1 MTAKAAV
8 LLVLVCLLCPS
19 APQTLGHSIGKKR
32 SLASTSL
39 LYDDGR
45 NNAKEGCGRKDE
57 GCHIKLSPNAATRQK
72 ASCIAMK
79 AAQEA
84 KAASDAQLPAAENA
98 ALQVKIQLADK
109 ALAAANAAD
118 AALAGKLQIVE
129 QLESEVREGELVVE
143 EEMGSLQATQSNCNA
158 AAQAAKQAGVQLKTL
173 GEAVKNAQANVI
185 NSEHAANGAQQELTE
200 KQQLVEAAKKRVE
213 LLLRQLDA
221 ARTDYRNT
229 QKAAERAAC
238 AAQEAK
244 QRATRERRK
253 AEIRSKLHQHM
264 QQ

>member
-1 MTAKAAV
+1 MSVSESSIDLSSSVYEA
-8 LLVLVCLLCPS
+8 
-19 APQTLGHSIGKKR
+19 GHKEVSEDCKKE
-32 SLASTSL
+32 
-39 LYDDGR
+39 
-45 NNAKEGCGRKDE
+45 EGCN
-57 GCHIKLSPNAATRQK
+57 IKLSHNVATGQK

-84 KAASDAQLPAAENA
+84 KAASDAQLPAAESA

-143 EEMGSLQATQSNCNA
+143 EETSLLQASQLNCKA
-158 AAQAAKQAGVQLKTL
+158 ASQAAREAGLQLKTL
-173 GEAVKNAQANVI
+173 GEAVKNAEANVM
-185 NSEHAANGAQQELTE
+185 NSGQAARGVQQELSE
-200 KQQLVEAAKKRVE
+200 KQQLVDAAKKRVE
-213 LLLRQLDA
+213 LLLQQLDA
-221 ARTDYRNT
+221 ARTDFKTT

-238 AAQEAK
+238 AAQEAR
-244 QRATRERRK
+244 QRASRERRK
-253 AEIRSKLHQHM
+253 AEIRMKLRQHM